1 MHSISSKYR
10 KPKGRLNKQR
20 AACIRNLEKG
30 KSSAYNVSSDN
41 KCDEISTEAVPSTSG
56 MSASDVNSE
65 SNEYHFINNSM
76 WTSLLQNVPC
86 SDCNQFSLNILT
98 HNSYGFSTKMELV
111 CEKCKN
117 SYGHAFTS
125 QREKPCR
132 KFDINIKLTSA
143 FLAIGRGHAALETS
157 SAILGTPCM
166 DRKTFSKCLEN
177 LCNKNENAKV
187 EMLRISREHVRQ
199 TNLYSH
205 PDLGQNN
212 IIDITV
218 SYDGTWHKRGHTSL
232 YGIGIVIDIMTSLV
246 VDFEVLSKCCHE
258 CSMAAKDMGEA
269 SPEFQIWKSGHSEKC
284 QKNFDGSSGS
294 MEMHAAYILWN
305 RSISDCTMRYT
316 TVLCDGDAKT
326 HQHLNEKKVYG
337 DDVVIVKEECV
348 KHVAKRLGTALR
360 NKVKEWRSKGVTLGG
375 RKQGSLTDATI
386 TKLQNFYRKAIVDNV
401 PEVEKMKAS
410 IFATLFHCMSTD
422 AKPMHSKC
430 PDGKLSWCF
439 YNRAKADNKVPGS
452 HKSMKTKLSEEV
464 VAKIMPVYQ
473 RLASNEILL
482 RCVSGKTQNANE
494 SLHSCIW
501 RKCPKDVFVSK
512 KRIDLA
518 VTAAVSEVN
527 IGYVETL
534 KLNNTEMVD
543 AAFKI
548 AHRRDNRSIAGV
560 IVPFVCASLA
570 LVKVVT
576 PKYLVGPTVDRDRLN
591 SSTGTK

>member
-10 KPKGRLNKQR
+10 KPKGRLNKRR

-111 CEKCKN
+111 CEKCKK

-125 QREKPCR
+125 QREKSCR
-132 KFDINIKLTSA
+132 KFDINTKLTSA
-143 FLAIGRGHAALETS
+143 FLAIGRGHAALETF

-212 IIDITV
+212 IIYITV

-246 VDFEVLSKCCHE
+246 VDFEVLSKYCHE
-258 CSMAAKDMGEA
+258 CSMAAKDMGET

-284 QKNFDGSSGS
+284 QKNIDGSSGS

-305 RSISDCTMRYT
+305 RSISDCAMRYT
-316 TVLCDGDAKT
+316 TVLCD
-326 HQHLNEKKVYG
+326 
-337 DDVVIVKEECV
+337 EECV
-348 KHVAKRLGTALR
+348 NHVAKRLGTALR

-430 PDGKLSWCF
+430 PDGKLSWCI

-452 HKSMKTKLSEEV
+452 HKSMKTKLSEV

-482 RCVSGKTQNANE
+482 RCVSGKTHKMLMKVCIAVFGGNAPQRCVCFE
-494 SLHSCIW
+494 E
-501 RKCPKDVFVSK
+501 KD
-512 KRIDLA
+512 
-518 VTAAVSEVN
+518 
-527 IGYVETL
+527 
-534 KLNNTEMVD
+534 
-543 AAFKI
+543 
-548 AHRRDNRSIAGV
+548 
-560 IVPFVCASLA
+560 
-570 LVKVVT
+570 
-576 PKYLVGPTVDRDRLN
+576 
-591 SSTGTK
+591 

>member
-10 KPKGRLNKQR
+10 KPKGRLNKRR

-41 KCDEISTEAVPSTSG
+41 KCDEISTEAVPSTSD

-65 SNEYHFINNSM
+65 SNENHFINNSM

-98 HNSYGFSTKMELV
+98 HNSYGFSTKTELV
-111 CEKCKN
+111 CKKCKK

-132 KFDINIKLTSA
+132 KFDINTKLTSA
-143 FLAIGRGHAALETS
+143 FLAIGRGHAGLETF

-177 LCNKNENAKV
+177 LCNKNETAKV

-205 PDLGQNN
+205 PDLGRNN

-218 SYDGTWHKRGHTSL
+218 SYDGTWHKRDHTSL

-246 VDFEVLSKCCHE
+246 VDFEVLSKYCHE

-305 RSISDCTMRYT
+305 RSISDCAMRYT

-326 HQHLNEKKVYG
+326 HQHLNEKKSV
-337 DDVVIVKEECV
+337 
-348 KHVAKRLGTALR
+348 
-360 NKVKEWRSKGVTLGG
+360 WR
-375 RKQGSLTDATI
+375 
-386 TKLQNFYRKAIVDNV
+386 
-401 PEVEKMKAS
+401 
-410 IFATLFHCMSTD
+410 
-422 AKPMHSKC
+422 
-430 PDGKLSWCF
+430 
-439 YNRAKADNKVPGS
+439 
-452 HKSMKTKLSEEV
+452 
-464 VAKIMPVYQ
+464 
-473 RLASNEILL
+473 
-482 RCVSGKTQNANE
+482 
-494 SLHSCIW
+494 
-501 RKCPKDVFVSK
+501 
-512 KRIDLA
+512 
-518 VTAAVSEVN
+518 
-527 IGYVETL
+527 
-534 KLNNTEMVD
+534 
-543 AAFKI
+543 
-548 AHRRDNRSIAGV
+548 
-560 IVPFVCASLA
+560 
-570 LVKVVT
+570 
-576 PKYLVGPTVDRDRLN
+576 
-591 SSTGTK
+591 

>member
-1 MHSISSKYR
+1 M
-10 KPKGRLNKQR
+10 
-20 AACIRNLEKG
+20 
-30 KSSAYNVSSDN
+30 NV
-41 KCDEISTEAVPSTSG
+41 V
-56 MSASDVNSE
+56 
-65 SNEYHFINNSM
+65 
-76 WTSLLQNVPC
+76 WLQ
-86 SDCNQFSLNILT
+86 
-98 HNSYGFSTKMELV
+98 
-111 CEKCKN
+111 
-117 SYGHAFTS
+117 
-125 QREKPCR
+125 
-132 KFDINIKLTSA
+132 
-143 FLAIGRGHAALETS
+143 
-157 SAILGTPCM
+157 
-166 DRKTFSKCLEN
+166 
-177 LCNKNENAKV
+177 
-187 EMLRISREHVRQ
+187 
-199 TNLYSH
+199 
-205 PDLGQNN
+205 
-212 IIDITV
+212 
-218 SYDGTWHKRGHTSL
+218 
-232 YGIGIVIDIMTSLV
+232 
-246 VDFEVLSKCCHE
+246 
-258 CSMAAKDMGEA
+258 KDMGEA

-305 RSISDCTMRYT
+305 RSISDCAMRYT
-316 TVLCDGDAKT
+316 TVLCD
-326 HQHLNEKKVYG
+326 
-337 DDVVIVKEECV
+337 EECV
-348 KHVAKRLGTALR
+348 NHVAKRLGTALR

-512 KRIDLA
+512 KRINLA

-534 KLNNTEMVD
+534 KLNNNEMVD
-543 AAFKI
+543 AAFLKLPTDAITEDIKI
-548 AHRRDNRSIAGV
+548 SRQSFSSRWIIVIIRSLFLFLYIEQMF
-560 IVPFVCASLA
+560 PLFNDDD
-570 LVKVVT
+570 
-576 PKYLVGPTVDRDRLN
+576 DRDVHDDDHGDDLRDGRDDDGDHDAHDGHDDGGDHDAHDGRDDDGDHDGHGGHDDDVLHQLAFLRYIGKQSSERQGIRLQ
-591 SSTGTK
+591 

>member
-10 KPKGRLNKQR
+10 KPKGRLNKRR

-86 SDCNQFSLNILT
+86 SDCNQFLLNILT

-111 CEKCKN
+111 CEKCKK

-125 QREKPCR
+125 QQEKPCR
-132 KFDINIKLTSA
+132 KFDINTKLTSA
-143 FLAIGRGHAALETS
+143 FLAIGRGHAALETF

-177 LCNKNENAKV
+177 VCNKNESAKV

-246 VDFEVLSKCCHE
+246 VDFEVLSKYCHE
-258 CSMAAKDMGEA
+258 WSMAAKDMGEA

-284 QKNFDGSSGS
+284 QKNFDGPSGS

-305 RSISDCTMRYT
+305 RSISDCAMRDT

-348 KHVAKRLGTALR
+348 NHVAKRLGTALR

-386 TKLQNFYRKAIVDNV
+386 TMLQNFYRKAIVDNV

-439 YNRAKADNKVPGS
+439 YNRAKADNKVPGG
-452 HKSMKTKLSEEV
+452 HKSMKTKLPEEV
-464 VAKIMPVYQ
+464 VVKIMPVYQ

-518 VTAAVSEVN
+518 VTAAVSEF
-527 IGYVETL
+527 IQTR
-534 KLNNTEMVD
+534 EMPISPSQMIPD
-543 AAFKI
+543 I
-548 AHRRDNRSIAGV
+548 LDWRPLWGS
-560 IVPFVCASLA
+560 
-570 LVKVVT
+570 
-576 PKYLVGPTVDRDRLN
+576 DRLGKG
-591 SSTGTK
+591 SDGAETIL